1 MSFDDLIDRHGTHC
15 SKWDMMEQVYGVPRE
30 DGLAMWV
37 ADTDYR
43 APAPVLNKIRDM
55 VEHGVFGYV
64 NCDQPYKDAIRWW
77 MRTRH
82 DWAVD
87 ADAIF
92 TTTGLVNGVG
102 MCLDT
107 FTEPG
112 DGVVLFT
119 PVYHAFAK
127 VIRNAGREVVECLM
141 VNNDGR
147 YEMDFEA
154 YDAQMTGKEKMVI
167 LCSPHNPGGRVW
179 TQEELQAVADFAKRH
194 DLLLL
199 SDEIHHDLVYPGHTH
214 IPMQNAAPEI
224 TDRLLMLT
232 APSKTFNIAGLHT
245 GQVIIPDQEL
255 RGRFAKRMAALSLA
269 PNSVGQLACAAA
281 YSAEGAQWVD
291 DQVAYLDENRR
302 VFDSAIAEIPRP
314 EIDAF
319 GSDLSLLGRFLG
331 YRHGTHGVHQPGRT
345 GGPHRGQSWHH
356 IRDRRRELS
365 TFQPRDPTR
374 PDRRSLCTTEESFW
388 RPSVDA
394 AEGRIAPVGADPCDR
409 RHVLFMGTLWPA
421 SPCPAARAGCR
432 ACRSYSD
439 REISAQA
446 DSDFE
451 RCGGSGKRMLRLA
464 LHLSATRSAKA
475 MAKHPKVCSGSIA
488 AIPKAPFT
496 FHLGLITRNR
506 KTWHKHRNV
515 ESIRAVTSSFTAN
528 PMVLPA

>member
-199 SDEIHHDLVYPGHTH
+199 SDEIHHDLVYTGHTH

-302 VFDSAIAEIPRP
+302 VFDSAIAEIPGLKSMPLEATYLSWVDFSGTGMERT
-314 EIDAF
+314 EFTNRVEQEARIAVNHGTTFGTGGENFLRFNLGTQRVRIEEACARLKKAF
-319 GSDLSLLGRFLG
+319 GDL
-331 YRHGTHGVHQPGRT
+331 Q
-345 GGPHRGQSWHH
+345 
-356 IRDRRRELS
+356 
-365 TFQPRDPTR
+365 
-374 PDRRSLCTTEESFW
+374 
-388 RPSVDA
+388 
-394 AEGRIAPVGADPCDR
+394 
-409 RHVLFMGTLWPA
+409 
-421 SPCPAARAGCR
+421 
-432 ACRSYSD
+432 
-439 REISAQA
+439 
-446 DSDFE
+446 
-451 RCGGSGKRMLRLA
+451 
-464 LHLSATRSAKA
+464 
-475 MAKHPKVCSGSIA
+475 
-488 AIPKAPFT
+488 
-496 FHLGLITRNR
+496 
-506 KTWHKHRNV
+506 
-515 ESIRAVTSSFTAN
+515 
-528 PMVLPA
+528 